1 MKEFRQIV
9 VKSEGGEF
17 ERVFI
22 HEGCGGRLI
31 LCDVSY
37 DIAFGALGAKKSVFT
52 GVSCKCEKCGKRIYV
67 PAYYFER

>member
-1 MKEFRQIV
+1 MKKYRRIVKMKE
-9 VKSEGGEF
+9 GEI

-37 DIAFGALGAKKSVFT
+37 DIAFGALGARKPVFV
-52 GVSCKCEKCGKRIYV
+52 GVTCKCEKCGMKIYI
-67 PAYYFER
+67 PAYDFER